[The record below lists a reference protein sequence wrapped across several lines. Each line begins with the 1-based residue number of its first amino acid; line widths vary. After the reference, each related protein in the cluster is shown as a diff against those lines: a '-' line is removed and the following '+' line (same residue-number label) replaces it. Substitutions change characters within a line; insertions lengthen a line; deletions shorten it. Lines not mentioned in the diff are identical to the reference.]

1 MARGAWSGEP
11 TTWCVVRATV
21 SHVLWPIGITN
32 YHSSTTQHQRVTT
45 SDVWPWEML
54 CGQKTWSLLITHVT
68 AHVHRSSP
76 NLELSSSKVWP
87 LLPSNGVF
95 FHGRWTKFWAL
106 PPTPIFKV
114 ERDPAS
120 ASIQITIKH
129 NFENWGTGGVGKN
142 TRTYNNWYKSKS
154 KCCGLRILSIYVRPF
169 RDPAQINVLIWFLPS
184 VFFVALVMAMGI
196 GHAFLHSLSYS
207 RTIRIG
213 SL

>member
-1 MARGAWSGEP
+1 MCDRGKCCVARRHGLYWLRMWPRMCTEVVQIWSWVQARFDRYYHRAVFSCTVDAQNSEP
-11 TTWCVVRATV
+11 
-21 SHVLWPIGITN
+21 S
-32 YHSSTTQHQRVTT
+32 
-45 SDVWPWEML
+45 
-54 CGQKTWSLLITHVT
+54 
-68 AHVHRSSP
+68 
-76 NLELSSSKVWP
+76 
-87 LLPSNGVF
+87 
-95 FHGRWTKFWAL
+95 

-129 NFENWGTGGVGKN
+129 NFENWGTGGVVKN

-169 RDPAQINVLIWFLPS
+169 RDHAPINVLIWFLPS